1 MITSIICLS
10 YSNCGEQSS
19 TINDY
24 KVSVDGKVIPLSR
37 DLDYQRFRQV
47 IITAVNTA
55 DTQLSPDGMTI
66 WYQKTTVHG
75 RDVILDDESD
85 YSVFLSRLTSG
96 QIRMEEDAVV
106 LSLLSATQWQ
116 REPGS
121 EDDNTVS
128 FPSGLIL
135 RMLYLTL
142 SGSR

>member
-1 MITSIICLS
+1 M
-10 YSNCGEQSS
+10 
-19 TINDY
+19 
-24 KVSVDGKVIPLSR
+24 DGKVIPLSR
-37 DLDYQRFRQV
+37 DLDYQEFRQV
-47 IITAVNTA
+47 IIMAVNTP
-55 DTQLSPDGMTI
+55 DTPLSPDGMTI
-66 WYQKTTVHG
+66 WYQKTTIHG

-96 QIRMEEDAVV
+96 QVRMEKDAFV

-142 SGSR
+142 SSR